1 MIRKYTNG
9 AKLMPHLD
17 HMETHIISAIL
28 NIGQKVWSRKAET
41 FLPPLIQGGGAMASP
56 DSRSQRQTAQHL
68 LESWGNGG
76 WSFYNHTYI
85 ITSHGTEVWYESAS
99 LVHARSKP
107 LNGSSFENL
116 FVHYMPRSKL
126 WYKTDWNV
134 KFGRPDPLI
143 TWDAL

>member
-1 MIRKYTNG
+1 
-9 AKLMPHLD
+9 
-17 HMETHIISAIL
+17 
-28 NIGQKVWSRKAET
+28 
-41 FLPPLIQGGGAMASP
+41 MASP
-56 DSRSQRQTAQHL
+56 DSGSQRKTAQHL

-143 TWDAL
+143 T